1 MERAVRRL
9 VMSVLGLLC
18 ACASAAADDL
28 SAAPTGVPGARANS
42 VFVFGGPFTTGY
54 MGESIVPFTAGI
66 EGTVI
71 AGAAYQRH
79 LHETP
84 RGFRLGSELGLAGRF
99 GPASSAE
106 FWMGISLGHRGIKLG
121 PVVVSTQLVAGFS
134 VVTGP
139 SAMENYR
146 NQEYAGGS
154 GNPTLLY
161 YLGPEVALRTV
172 ARPELEYVYR
182 LHHRSGGW
190 YTLGN
195 MRGGNNAQVFGLRWR
210 F

>member
-1 MERAVRRL
+1 MRRL
-9 VMSVLGLLC
+9 VPCVLSLLS
-18 ACASAAADDL
+18 ACAGAAAGDF
-28 SAAPTGVPGARANS
+28 SAAPSGTPGLKANS

-54 MGESIVPFTAGI
+54 MGQSIVPFLGGL

-84 RGFRLGSELGLAGRF
+84 RGFRLGSEFGMAGRL
-99 GPASSAE
+99 GAASSAE
-106 FWMGISLGHRGIKLG
+106 FWMGISLGYRGVKLG

-146 NQEYAGGS
+146 NQEYAGGN
-154 GNPTLLY
+154 GDPTLLY
-161 YLGPEVALRTV
+161 YLGPEVALRSA
-172 ARPELEYVYR
+172 ARPDLEYVYR

-190 YTLGN
+190 HTLGN